1 MKYAAHRNFHLRTLA
16 YIIFTLQMC
25 ERTSM
30 KKFCWHER
38 SNEKVFIDSIKK
50 DITYNVLLY
59 PT

>member
-50 DITYNVLLY
+50 DITYSF
-59 PT
+59 